1 VSSCCYRLQVSPSS
15 SAALHCLAKAL
26 LAPEVAQ
33 EISAYRALRR
43 CLSLNPS
50 DTDACCTLAAF
61 QAYYMSDVE
70 AALETYDRSHELNLC
85 ACSTK

>member
-1 VSSCCYRLQVSPSS
+1 MLLHVQVAPSS

-43 CLSLNPS
+43 CLSLDPS

-85 ACSTK
+85 VCSTN